1 MKRSV
6 GMVLGLAMLLAAPVR
21 AEDLIMTGSA
31 RVPIQGGRA
40 LEARGQAMNAAL
52 DQALTKAAARILE
65 VDREDLTDEQQELI
79 EAKVLPARKDYQD
92 KFEILEEGPEAD
104 GANFKMRVRA
114 NFAGDKLRDALLQ
127 LGLAKRARTWERV
140 MVMVPEHHL
149 TRYIP
154 DPAAETDII
163 RNFVEARYR
172 VIDQTQIAAIRSTDR
187 AAAAARGDIA
197 AAQAIG
203 RKFGAEII
211 VVGEAFSQ
219 AVEGART
226 EQSGMRSCR
235 ARVEVRM
242 LRTDTGEILAANG
255 VHASGIDATE
265 ELAAKKALANAGG
278 QVAKYMLDQLDKR
291 SREDKKEGAPK
302 IVELV
307 VMDIPYAQYAQLKE
321 AMKASI
327 TGIQNY
333 RQRGYEANRAELEV
347 EYGGADAQALADA
360 LATTKFKDFKLTIL
374 KASVNR
380 IDMKA
385 APR

>member
-1 MKRSV
+1 MKRSIGV
-6 GMVLGLAMLLAAPVR
+6 LLGLALMVAAPAR
-21 AEDLIMTGSA
+21 AEELVITGSA
-31 RVPIQGGRA
+31 SVPIQGGRA
-40 LEARGQAMNAAL
+40 LDARGEALSRAL
-52 DQALTKAAARILE
+52 DQALTKAVARILE

-79 EAKVLPARKDYQD
+79 EVKVLPARKDYQE
-92 KFEILEEGPEAD
+92 KFEVLEEEKDAD
-104 GANFKMRVRA
+104 GASFRVRVRA
-114 NFAGDKLRDALLQ
+114 VFVGDKLRDALLQ
-127 LGLAKRARTWERV
+127 LGLVKRARTWERV
-140 MVMVPEHHL
+140 MVMIPERHL
-149 TRYIP
+149 ARFIP
-154 DPAAETDII
+154 DPAAETNII
-163 RNFVEARYR
+163 KGFVEARYR
-172 VIDQTQIAAIRSTDR
+172 VVDQSQIAAIRGTDQ

-219 AVEGART
+219 AVDGART
-226 EQSGMRSCR
+226 EQVGMRTCR

-242 LRTDTGEILAANG
+242 LRTDTGEILAASDE
-255 VHASGIDATE
+255 HFSGIDATE

-278 QVAKYMLDQLDKR
+278 QVAKYLLDQLDKR
-291 SREDKKEGAPK
+291 AREDKKEGAPK

-321 AMKASI
+321 TMKAGI

-360 LATTKFKDFKLTIL
+360 LALAKFRDFKLTIL